1 MTHSIESRGGK
12 GRGQNPYVRSPRAN
26 SNASYRPQ
34 PYVRVPRPVPRSD
47 SGLAFSMSSSL
58 PLHFC
63 SPDNSSPSP
72 NRLTCWTSRRE
83 GQGLSCCHAPP
94 NGGAICRECRPPTM
108 CEQVLHSPARWG
120 SKTAGAPRT
129 QDTCVAAQTTASQH
143 SKTGGGQAR
152 SSNSSQP
159 SLGMC
164 SHRPLSS
171 SPSPWAGRPHHR
183 SYQYILSGYMY
194 G

>member
-1 MTHSIESRGGK
+1 MGLHFHIAGGPVPCTGAWGTK
-12 GRGQNPYVRSPRAN
+12 QCRYWKHAQCRGQIAV
-26 SNASYRPQ
+26 
-34 PYVRVPRPVPRSD
+34 
-47 SGLAFSMSSSL
+47 L
-58 PLHFC
+58 
-63 SPDNSSPSP
+63 SSPCP
-72 NRLTCWTSRRE
+72 FQPRHQFPWWTSRRE